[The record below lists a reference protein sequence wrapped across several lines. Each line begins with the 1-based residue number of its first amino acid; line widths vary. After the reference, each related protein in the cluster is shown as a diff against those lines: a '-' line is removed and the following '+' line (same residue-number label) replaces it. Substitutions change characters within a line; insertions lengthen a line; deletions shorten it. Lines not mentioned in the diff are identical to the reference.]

1 MKIQQLCIPGAYPGL
16 HLEAHDLTES
26 GSGILEIVI
35 RSEKTLNSVN
45 AEAHRALTQVWRD
58 IDAAEGVRCVLIR
71 GEGRG
76 FSSGGDFTL
85 IEEMSS
91 DFTALARV
99 WREARDLVYNV
110 VNCGKPIVS
119 AIHGPCVGAGLA
131 VALLSDVSVA
141 AKTARI
147 LDGHVRLGVAAGDH
161 AAIIWPL
168 LCGLN
173 KAKYHLLTGEPVS
186 GEEAERIGLVSVCV
200 PDEELLDRAWKVART
215 LAAGSPT
222 AIRWTKYA
230 LNNWLRAM
238 GPTFDASLAL
248 EFLGFTGPD
257 VKEGLSSLREKR
269 PPNFAEDAPI

>member
-1 MKIQQLCIPGAYPGL
+1 MTFHSPSAAQLTAPGAYPGL
-16 HLEAHDLTES
+16 HLQLHE
-26 GSGILEIVI
+26 GGILEVVLQND
-35 RSEKTLNSVN
+35 RTLNSVN
-45 AEAHRALTQVWRD
+45 AAAHRALTVVWRD

-76 FSSGGDFTL
+76 FSSGGDFEL
-85 IEEMSS
+85 IEEMAS

-110 VNCGKPIVS
+110 INCGKPVVS

-131 VALLSDVSVA
+131 VALLADVSVA
-141 AKTARI
+141 AKSARL

-173 KAKYHLLTGEPVS
+173 KAKYHLMTGEPVS
-186 GEEAERIGLVSVCV
+186 GEEAERIGLVSLCV
-200 PDEELLDRAWKVART
+200 PDEELLDRAWKVARQ

-222 AIRWTKYA
+222 AVRWTKYA
-230 LNNWLRAM
+230 LNNWLRAA

-257 VKEGLSSLREKR
+257 VREGLASLREKR
-269 PPNFAEDAPI
+269 EPKFAEDAPI

>member
-1 MKIQQLCIPGAYPGL
+1 MTLHSPSVTQLTAPGAYPGL
-16 HLEAHDLTES
+16 HLQMHE
-26 GSGILEIVI
+26 GGILEVVLQND
-35 RSEKTLNSVN
+35 RTLNSVN
-45 AEAHRALTQVWRD
+45 AATHRALTVVWRD

-76 FSSGGDFTL
+76 FSSGGDFEL
-85 IEEMSS
+85 IEEMAS

-110 VNCGKPIVS
+110 INCGKPVVS

-131 VALLSDVSVA
+131 VALLADVSVA
-141 AKTARI
+141 AKTARL

-173 KAKYHLLTGEPVS
+173 KAKYHLMTGEPVS
-186 GEEAERIGLVSVCV
+186 GEEAERIGLVSLCV
-200 PDEELLDRAWKVART
+200 PDEELLDRAWKVARQ

-222 AIRWTKYA
+222 AVRWTKYA
-230 LNNWLRAM
+230 LNNWLRAA

-257 VKEGLSSLREKR
+257 VREGLASLREKR
-269 PPNFAEDAPI
+269 QPNFAEDAPI

>member
-1 MKIQQLCIPGAYPGL
+1 MTSTLTADGAYPGL
-16 HLEAHDLTES
+16 QLTLHDP
-26 GSGILEIVI
+26 GILEIVI
-35 RSEKTLNSVN
+35 CSEKTLNSVD
-45 AEAHRALTQVWRD
+45 AAAHRALTRVWRD
-58 IDAAEGVRCVLIR
+58 IDDTPGVRCVLIR

-76 FSSGGDFTL
+76 FSSGGDFAL

-99 WREARDLVYNV
+99 WKEARDLVYNV

-131 VALLSDVSVA
+131 VALLADVSVA
-141 AKTARI
+141 AKSARL

-186 GEEAERIGLVSVCV
+186 GEEAERIGLVSLCV
-200 PDEELLDRAWKVART
+200 PDDDLLDRAWTVARK
-215 LAAGSPT
+215 LATGSPT
-222 AIRWTKYA
+222 ALRWTKYA
-230 LNNWLRAM
+230 LNNWLRQA
-238 GPTFDASLAL
+238 GPIFDTSLAL

-257 VKEGLSSLREKR
+257 VREGLSSLREKR
-269 PPNFAEDAPI
+269 EPRFEEDAPI

>member
-1 MKIQQLCIPGAYPGL
+1 MTSHLTDGGAYPGL
-16 HLEAHDLTES
+16 QLTLHD
-26 GSGILEIVI
+26 GGILEIVI
-35 RSEKTLNSVN
+35 RSEKTLNAVN
-45 AEAHRALTQVWRD
+45 ADAHRALTRVWRD
-58 IDAAEGVRCVLIR
+58 IDDTPGIRCVLIR

-76 FSSGGDFTL
+76 FSSGGDYTL
-85 IEEMSS
+85 IEEMAG

-99 WREARDLVYNV
+99 WKEARDLVYNV

-131 VALLSDVSVA
+131 VALLADVSIA
-141 AKTARI
+141 AKSARL

-173 KAKYHLLTGEPVS
+173 RAKYHLLTGESVS
-186 GEEAERIGLVSVCV
+186 GEEAERIGLVSLSV
-200 PDEELLDRAWKVART
+200 PDAELLDRAWTVARK
-215 LAAGSPT
+215 LAQGSPT

-230 LNNWLRAM
+230 LNNWLRQA
-238 GPTFDASLAL
+238 GPIFDTSLAL

-257 VKEGLSSLREKR
+257 VKEGLASLREKR
-269 PPNFAEDAPI
+269 EPQFEEDAPI

>member
-1 MKIQQLCIPGAYPGL
+1 MTTSRLTADGAYPGL
-16 HLEAHDLTES
+16 HLTLHD
-26 GSGILEIVI
+26 GGILEVVL
-35 RSEKTLNSVN
+35 RTGQTVNSVD
-45 AEAHRALTQVWRD
+45 ADAHRALTRVWRD
-58 IDAAEGVRCVLIR
+58 IDDTPGIRCVLIR

-85 IEEMSS
+85 IEEMAG

-99 WREARDLVYNV
+99 WKEARDLVYNV

-131 VALLSDVSVA
+131 VALLADVSVA
-141 AKTARI
+141 AHSARL

-173 KAKYHLLTGEPVS
+173 RAKYHLLTGEPVS
-186 GEEAERIGLVSVCV
+186 GEEAERIGLVSVSV
-200 PDEELLDRAWKVART
+200 PDDELLDRAWAVART
-215 LAAGSPT
+215 LAQGSPT

-230 LNNWLRAM
+230 LNNWLRQA
-238 GPTFDASLAL
+238 GPIFDTSLAL

-269 PPNFAEDAPI
+269 APAFQHDAPL

>member
-1 MKIQQLCIPGAYPGL
+1 MTAHLTADGAHPGL
-16 HLEAHDLTES
+16 QLTLHDE
-26 GSGILEIVI
+26 GILEIVI
-35 RSEKTLNSVN
+35 RSDRTLNSVN
-45 AEAHRALTQVWRD
+45 AEAHRALTRVWRD
-58 IDAAEGVRCVLIR
+58 IDDTPGIRCVLIR

-85 IEEMSS
+85 IEEMAS
-91 DFTALARV
+91 DFSALARV
-99 WREARDLVYNV
+99 WKEARDLVYNV

-131 VALLSDVSVA
+131 VALLADVSIA
-141 AKTARI
+141 ARSARL

-173 KAKYHLLTGEPVS
+173 RAKYHLLTGEPVS
-186 GEEAERIGLVSVCV
+186 GEEAERIGLVSLCV
-200 PDEELLDRAWKVART
+200 PDGELLDRAWTVARR
-215 LAAGSPT
+215 LAQGSPT

-230 LNNWLRAM
+230 LNNWLRQA
-238 GPTFDASLAL
+238 GPIFDASLAL

-257 VKEGLSSLREKR
+257 VREGLASLREKR
-269 PPNFAEDAPI
+269 EPTFQEDAPI

>member
-1 MKIQQLCIPGAYPGL
+1 MTTTQLTAPGAYPGL
-16 HLEAHDLTES
+16 RVTLHD
-26 GSGILEIVI
+26 GGILELVLD
-35 RSEKTLNSVN
+35 SPQTLNSVD
-45 AEAHRALTQVWRD
+45 ARGHRALTEIWRD
-58 IDAAEGVRCVLIR
+58 IDAAPGVKCVLIR

-76 FSSGGDFTL
+76 FSSGGDFSM
-85 IEEMSS
+85 IEEMTR

-110 VNCGKPIVS
+110 VNCGKPVVS

-131 VALLSDVSVA
+131 VALLADVSIA
-141 AKTARI
+141 ARTAR
-147 LDGHVRLGVAAGDH
+147 LADGHVRLGVAAGDH

-173 KAKYHLLTGEPVS
+173 KAKYYLLTGESLS
-186 GEEAERIGLVSVCV
+186 GEEAERIGLVSLCV
-200 PDEELLDRAWKVART
+200 PDEELLDKAWAVARR

-222 AIRWTKYA
+222 AVRWTKYA
-230 LNNWLRAM
+230 LNNWLRQA

-257 VKEGLSSLREKR
+257 AREGLASLREKR
-269 PPNFAEDAPI
+269 PPHFEEDAPI